1 MAAFQGNLIRLI
13 DFLAER
19 DREGQARE
27 NRAAI
32 FLHMVYISLIAMCVF
47 NWVWQNFVRPEVTIP
62 MGLITQRL
70 AHVEDFFEAQ
80 NDKLD
85 FTNARLAEQSK
96 QLELLVLGQRNSPI

>member
-47 NWVWQNFVRPEVTIP
+47 N
-62 MGLITQRL
+62 
-70 AHVEDFFEAQ
+70 
-80 NDKLD
+80 
-85 FTNARLAEQSK
+85 
-96 QLELLVLGQRNSPI
+96 